1 MKRVKNLASLAQR
14 FHKQCLRCHYMG
26 EGLLTTNLLPLSA
39 ALQAGAKAGERVSRG
54 VKYAIM
60 TLQRSRGQRSSDV
73 IKQHHEGQSL

>member
-1 MKRVKNLASLAQR
+1 MGSMQLDIQGNRTMKRVKNLATLAQR

-54 VKYAIM
+54 VKYAIHI
-60 TLQRSRGQRSSDV
+60 T
-73 IKQHHEGQSL
+73 